1 MLLFHE
7 MNRKPFRISLRNE
20 VYARNRVMDILG
32 VYDYNEAS
40 VTDIP
45 ELPDTILLGMFAC
58 LEELN
63 VEFDRATLGE
73 KLMDDASKI

>member
-1 MLLFHE
+1 M
-7 MNRKPFRISLRNE
+7 RNE

-32 VYDYNEAS
+32 VYDYNEAL
-40 VTDIP
+40 VQDIP
-45 ELPDTILLGMFAC
+45 ELPETILQGIFEY

>member
-20 VYARNRVMDILG
+20 VYAHNRVMDILG
-32 VYDYNEAS
+32 VYDYNEAL
-40 VTDIP
+40 VQDIP
-45 ELPDTILLGMFAC
+45 ELPETILQGIFEY